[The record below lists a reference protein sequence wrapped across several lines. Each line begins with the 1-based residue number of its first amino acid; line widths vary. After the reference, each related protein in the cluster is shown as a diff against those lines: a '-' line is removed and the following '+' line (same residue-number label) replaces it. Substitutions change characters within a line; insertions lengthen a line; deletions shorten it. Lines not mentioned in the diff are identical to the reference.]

1 MMSFSLPKE
10 DLWQRMAADP
20 RPKVI
25 YGMGD
30 GGDKLISR
38 LEAKGIPYADV
49 FASDG
54 FVRGQCFHGK
64 KVLSFKEVEE
74 RYGDFIVLVSFATR
88 LPEVIENIAQIAA
101 RHPLFVPDMPVYG
114 EAYFDLPFCESHIAE
129 IKEAAELWADER
141 SKEVYL
147 SGILGKLTGELSPL
161 LSSADSFRAG
171 FSLLPL
177 DSFETTVDAGAY
189 RGDTA
194 TELLTLAPNVK
205 KIIAIEPDDHSFVRL
220 VRYAEEEH
228 RAQIIPYKGA
238 AWSDSAVLSFLGKGN
253 RGSHAKMK
261 GEVRTVSGIPIDELC
276 ADETI
281 DYIKFDVEGAEAQA
295 LAGAKNTILRDRPAI
310 LLSLYHKAEDLFALP
325 LQLKALC
332 PDYDFYLRREFC
344 LPLWEVNLL
353 AVPKEKNRLKV

>member
-10 DLWQRMAADP
+10 DLWQRLATDP

-54 FVRGQCFHGK
+54 FVRGQFFHGK

-194 TELLTLAPNVK
+194 TELLSLAPNVK
-205 KIIAIEPDDHSFVRL
+205 KIIAIEPDARTFARL
-220 VRYAEEEH
+220 KAYAESET
-228 RAQIIPYKGA
+228 RATVFPYHGA
-238 AWSDSAVLSFLGKGN
+238 AWSSSEPLSFFGKGN
-253 RGSHAKMK
+253 RGSHAEGQGKSTAVPGVM
-261 GEVRTVSGIPIDELC
+261 IDDLSK
-276 ADETI
+276 DSKI
-281 DYIKFDVEGAEAQA
+281 DYIKFDVEGAEREA
-295 LAGAKNTILRDRPAI
+295 LIGAKNTVHRDRPAI